1 MFRCL
6 RWDFFLPRFVCEEAG
21 LERVWV
27 VLVVVVVVGGEG
39 WGVGC
44 SHLDSGKQPDQPLSP
59 TAPAINKQSL

>member
-27 VLVVVVVVGGEG
+27 VLVVVVVGVGVGGR
-39 WGVGC
+39 
-44 SHLDSGKQPDQPLSP
+44 LLASGLWEAARSASLTHSP
-59 TAPAINKQSL
+59 GNQ